1 MLWYL
6 YHFFWILWLL
16 IVRFTWNIRDDSKL
30 AYYGDIII
38 VTIYWHLN
46 YKLQGEMNKFHKN
59 VNENDI
65 KISNQIVVILL
76 NSLLCSTTTTTKKS
90 HTCEYKCL
98 KVLFSIFS
106 EKNLFILMTKKN
118 YRKRK
123 KIRVHI
129 IINGYI
135 IAIIITNVICVQV
148 EGRLKKLHPF
158 IQSTIN

>member
-1 MLWYL
+1 
-6 YHFFWILWLL
+6 
-16 IVRFTWNIRDDSKL
+16 
-30 AYYGDIII
+30 
-38 VTIYWHLN
+38 
-46 YKLQGEMNKFHKN
+46 MNKFHKN